1 MIAVITSPLFDF
13 LFDQYA
19 SYATADIVAE
29 AIAVALGLWS
39 VWLAKKNHIG
49 VYPTG
54 MLSTAIFVYLLWKW
68 MLLGDML
75 INAYYFVMSVYG
87 WVYWGQK
94 KEGQRLHPI
103 ESITAWEKIISA
115 IYFLSSL
122 GFVYLVYRSFGMW
135 ENWTAYVD
143 TFTTAIFFVGMWL
156 MARRKIEHWLFWIVG
171 DLISIPLYLYKGLAL
186 TSFQYCIF
194 TLIAFYGYR
203 AWKQAYNNRQQAA

>member
-1 MIAVITSPLFDF
+1 MIAAITSPLLDF

-19 SYATADIVAE
+19 SYSTVDIMAE
-29 AIAVALGLWS
+29 AIAVVLGLWS
-39 VWLAKKNHIG
+39 VWLAKKNNMG

-87 WVYWGQK
+87 WMYWSQK
-94 KEGQRLHPI
+94 KEGQILHPI
-103 ESITAWEKIISA
+103 QSISTSEKVISTV
-115 IYFLSSL
+115 YFASSL
-122 GFVYLVYRSFGMW
+122 GFVYLVYSSFGMW

-171 DLISIPLYLYKGLAL
+171 DIISVPLYLYKGLAL
-186 TSFQYCIF
+186 TSLQYCIF
-194 TLIAFYGYR
+194 TLIAIYGYR
-203 AWKQAYNNRQQAA
+203 AWKQAYNNPQHQV